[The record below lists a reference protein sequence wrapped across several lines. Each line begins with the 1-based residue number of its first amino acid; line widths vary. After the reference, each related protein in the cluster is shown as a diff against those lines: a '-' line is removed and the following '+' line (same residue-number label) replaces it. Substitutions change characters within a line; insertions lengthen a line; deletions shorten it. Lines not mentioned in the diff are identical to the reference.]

1 MKTRMRPVGNPLD
14 VAMLDRVVMDV
25 IDMSGEIILI
35 ADRMFPIP
43 SLPDAPFALELP
55 AFREAFALGY
65 AR

>member
-1 MKTRMRPVGNPLD
+1 
-14 VAMLDRVVMDV
+14 MLDRVVMDV
-25 IDMSGEIILI
+25 INVPREVGVV
-35 ADRMFPIP
+35 ADRMLLVP